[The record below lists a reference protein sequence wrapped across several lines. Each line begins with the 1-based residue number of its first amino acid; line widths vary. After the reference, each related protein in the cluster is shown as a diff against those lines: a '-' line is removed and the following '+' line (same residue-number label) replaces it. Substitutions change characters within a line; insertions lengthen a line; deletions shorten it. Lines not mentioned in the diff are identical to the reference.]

1 MKDIIEYL
9 QESVSHGRNRHK
21 LIRADK
27 ESILDW
33 LDFNG
38 FDRLELK
45 DKDAFDTNE
54 IFRNRKDNIYVMS
67 PTPGRGKSTDW
78 VAIHGKH
85 VWELC
90 IWFDDSEKVEE
101 SVIRFGEDWGTG
113 NEKYITFEEAFET
126 MRGMLQ

>member
-1 MKDIIEYL
+1 MKYLTEYL
-9 QESVSHGRNRHK
+9 QESVSHGRNRMR

-27 ESILDW
+27 ESILNW
-33 LDFNG
+33 LDSNG
-38 FDRLELK
+38 FDRIDLSGNNTY
-45 DKDAFDTNE
+45 DTND
-54 IFRNRKDNIYVMS
+54 IFSRRKDNVYVLS
-67 PTPGRGKSTDW
+67 PRPGRGKSTDW

-101 SVIRFGEDWGTG
+101 SVLRFSEDWG
-113 NEKYITFEEAFET
+113 NEKELTFEEAFEM